1 MRKFISKNKN
11 KKILFFEIP
20 LLIESKLMKYFN
32 FFIFIKAKE
41 KLWLRRFMLKK
52 GDKKLFKF
60 LNNQQII
67 DKHKTKFC
75 DHVVVNDNNLYILK
89 KKLLHIISNYE

>member
-1 MRKFISKNKN
+1 
-11 KKILFFEIP
+11 
-20 LLIESKLMKYFN
+20 MKYFN
-32 FFIFIKAKE
+32 VLIFIKAKE
-41 KLWLRRFMLKK
+41 KLRLRRFMLKK

-67 DKHKTKFC
+67 DKHKIKFC